1 MILCGMKKI
10 VMKNQEKTG
19 ANNMKK
25 TIFYV
30 LLLLL
35 MISQINIPI
44 SAETYIP
51 SRVINLVYDDSGSM
65 IRTNGTYVDTWCQAK
80 YAMEVFA
87 AMLGEKDTLNI
98 YYMSD
103 YVTGTQAK
111 PKISLGGSADATVTA
126 RNVNTI
132 HELVTD
138 CSDTPFNAVK
148 KAYADLKAV
157 TSDERWL
164 VVLTDGEFNETN
176 NSTVE
181 NHFHEYVAESGV
193 KIMML
198 SMGPNAALINSDPE
212 NNIFF
217 EKAVNTK
224 EIPGKL
230 TGICNRIFQS
240 NALPLD
246 KQNLYASFN
255 VPMTQLIVF
264 AQGKNVSI
272 GNIKGKDGTD
282 IAPNSNV
289 SVSYSTVATIDKNYP
304 QNQVVVADNLM
315 GYVATFDTD
324 FEAGDY
330 KFNVTG
336 TEDIQVY
343 YKPNVSIAAYLYDGE
358 KEVTAEENLV
368 SGTYRLEFG
377 FVNGTNGEKVTDTS
391 LLGNIA
397 YQSEIINKTHSGEE
411 LVTSAKSGDTITI
424 KEGTLDIDVTAS
436 FLEYNTVNTKLS
448 YQIYSKSDLIF
459 AFEDKPVYTLNCDGF
474 KNPDDAMIL
483 TVKIS
488 DGTDE
493 RPLTPEQWE
502 LLEEPKI
509 TTKEKLGDFRIEKT
523 EEIGK
528 YFVYPTLKDNDP
540 METATGKI
548 DIIVSGGFTQGL
560 SAAQGEIEDS
570 FQINNEIGFLERVK
584 DWLSKYWK
592 QLLGF
597 LTFLFLL
604 FGYIP
609 PFKKYLP
616 KKIKKRPLIECRAE
630 KIGMKDTEAHG
641 KYQKSILSTLIPYK
655 AETGFV
661 TFSPSPHKKTALLKG
676 AGGHGMYV
684 MNVKSFAGKDEFA
697 FNGMAIEE
705 GRKKPYRISGGSTIS
720 LKTQEYLYTC
730 YLNR

>member
-1 MILCGMKKI
+1 MKKAI
-10 VMKNQEKTG
+10 R
-19 ANNMKK
+19 
-25 TIFYV
+25 Y

-35 MISQINIPI
+35 LIISQIQIPI

-65 IRTNGTYVDTWCQAK
+65 IRTDGTYVDTWCQAK

-103 YVTGTQAK
+103 YVKDIQAK
-111 PKISLGGSADATVTA
+111 PKISLTGSTDASITA
-126 RNVNTI
+126 NNVNTI

-148 KAYADLKAV
+148 KAYSDLKTV

-164 VVLTDGEFNETN
+164 VVLTDGEFNGTS

-181 NHFHEYVAESGV
+181 NHFHEYVAESGI

-198 SMGPNAALINSDPE
+198 SMGPNAALIKSDPE

-217 EKAVNTK
+217 EKAVDTK
-224 EIPGKL
+224 EIPSKL

-240 NALPLD
+240 NALPINRQD
-246 KQNLYASFN
+246 ISASFN

-272 GNIKGKDGTD
+272 GNIKGKDGNE

-289 SVSYSTVATIDKNYP
+289 KVSYSTVATIDKNYP

-315 GYVATFDTD
+315 GYVATFDSN
-324 FEAGDY
+324 FEPGDY
-330 KFNVTG
+330 KFNVKG
-336 TEDIQVY
+336 AEDIQIY

-391 LLGNIA
+391 LLGNIT
-397 YQSEIINKTHSGEE
+397 YQSEIVNKTFSGEE
-411 LVTSAKSGDTITI
+411 IVTSAKSGDTITI
-424 KEGTLDIDVTAS
+424 KEGTLDIDVIAN

-448 YQIYSKSDLIF
+448 YQIYSRNDLIF
-459 AFEDKPVYTLNCDGF
+459 AFEDKPVYKLNCDGF
-474 KNPDDAMIL
+474 ENPDDAMIL

-488 DGTDE
+488 DGTEE

-502 LLEEPKI
+502 LLGEPQI
-509 TTKEKLGDFRIEKT
+509 TTKEKLGDFRIEKA

-528 YFVYPTLKDNDP
+528 YLVYPTLKDNDP
-540 METATGKI
+540 METATGII
-548 DIIVSGGFTQGL
+548 DVVVSGGFTQGL
-560 SAAQGEIEDS
+560 SAAQGELKDS
-570 FQINNEIGFLERVK
+570 FQINNEIGFIERIK

-597 LTFLFLL
+597 LIFLFLFL
-604 FGYIP
+604 GYVP

-641 KYQKSILSTLIPYK
+641 KYQKSLLSTLIPYK

-661 TFSPSPHKKTALLKG
+661 TFSPSPHKKMAQLKA

-684 MNVKSFAGKDEFA
+684 TNAKSFAGKDEFA
-697 FNGMAIEE
+697 FNGMAIEKD
-705 GRKKPYRISGGSTIS
+705 RKKPYRISGGSTIA
-720 LKTQEYLYTC
+720 LKTSEYLYTC